1 MTKCNYFIEIP
12 SGEAILG
19 LDDSAVRL
27 LSEGSGEV
35 FEALPPTTVSVKRF
49 LLQVHPVTWAEYYDF
64 SKACPDIWLPSRIL
78 KDGCLRDQY
87 ADEPATMVT
96 WHEAAAYARWLGAR
110 LPTEVEW
117 EYAARGTD
125 GRPYPWGFTEDSWV
139 RPLGRLPRVM
149 RHPELASVF
158 GVQDM
163 IGLVSEWT
171 ATRSG
176 RRRVAKGCP
185 HCMRIF
191 HAARRFLL
199 NPRDRWVCTGFRC
212 AKSIR

>member
-1 MTKCNYFIEIP
+1 MTKRNYFIEIP
-12 SGEAILG
+12 SGEALLG
-19 LDDSAVRL
+19 LDDETVHS

-35 FEALPPTTVSVKRF
+35 FEALPLTTVSVRRF

-78 KDGCLRDQY
+78 KDGRLRDQY
-87 ADEPATMVT
+87 ADKPATMVT
-96 WHEAAAYARWLGAR
+96 WHEAAAYAHWLGAR

-125 GRPYPWGFTEDSWV
+125 GRPYPWGFTEDNRV
-139 RPLGRLPRVM
+139 RPLRRLPRVM

-163 IGLVSEWT
+163 IGLISEWT

-185 HCMRIF
+185 YCMRVF
-191 HAARRFLL
+191 HASRRFLL
-199 NPRDRWVCTGFRC
+199 NSRDRWFCTGFRC